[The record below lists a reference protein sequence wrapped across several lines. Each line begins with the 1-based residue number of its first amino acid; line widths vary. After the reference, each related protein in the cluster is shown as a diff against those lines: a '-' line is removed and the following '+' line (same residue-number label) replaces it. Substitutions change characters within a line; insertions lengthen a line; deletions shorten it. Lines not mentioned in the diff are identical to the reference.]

1 MVEGTRLALAEEVG
15 RANKEE
21 IAALQRGQV
30 ETVSQISAAQG
41 RLAAVETSL

>member
-1 MVEGTRLALAEEVG
+1 MAEGTRLTLAEEIG

-30 ETVSQISAAQG
+30 ETVSQINA
-41 RLAAVETSL
+41 T